1 MSASKKEGVKNGGKN
16 YTTPN
21 VYPTIQKRGNDKM
34 DELYKSRYIHSLPEL
49 DLDTDCWVPK
59 ARVLWDERSTQQH
72 QLLTGP
78 NNRFKIIDQAETYAL
93 EMAKAWID
101 AELID
106 NLTP

>member
-1 MSASKKEGVKNGGKN
+1 
-16 YTTPN
+16 
-21 VYPTIQKRGNDKM
+21 M

-101 AELID
+101 AKLID